1 MEVNRIIQSDSV
13 QVSNTI
19 NHKWLSDS
27 AVKYRF
33 PNLIKLS
40 LNLTECPKLS
50 VNATNQESSQKNQQT
65 HWKARWNEQ

>member
-1 MEVNRIIQSDSV
+1 MEVNRMIQSDSV

-27 AVKYRF
+27 AVEYRF

-40 LNLTECPKLS
+40 LNLTECPKLL
-50 VNATNQESSQKNQQT
+50 VNATYQESSQKNQQT
-65 HWKARWNEQ
+65 H

>member
-1 MEVNRIIQSDSV
+1 MEVNRMIQSDSV

-27 AVKYRF
+27 AVEYRF

-40 LNLTECPKLS
+40 LNLTKCPKLS
-50 VNATNQESSQKNQQT
+50 VNATNQASSQKNQQT
-65 HWKARWNEQ
+65 H

>member
-1 MEVNRIIQSDSV
+1 MEVNRMMQSDSV

-27 AVKYRF
+27 AVKFRL

-40 LNLTECPKLS
+40 LNLTECPKLL
-50 VNATNQESSQKNQQT
+50 VNARNQESSQKNQQI
-65 HWKARWNEQ
+65 H